1 MATKRTA
8 VLKVKIEAIYPIDLK
23 DSKSVAAASQAF
35 EMLKDYAADI
45 GFSLTADSS
54 TFGNADIEIKPATKD
69 AE

>member
-1 MATKRTA
+1 M
-8 VLKVKIEAIYPIDLK
+8 KIEAIFPIDLK
-23 DSKSVAAASQAF
+23 DSKSVADASRAF
-35 EMLKDYAADI
+35 EALKEQAADL